1 MKGICLSAG
10 FSVWLNVAF
19 SICLPEVYLPDL
31 FKCGHDH
38 TVIKYKKLNIC
49 SIDEPLSDFLQHII
63 NSHVTDMIIYVVF
76 FLITQA
82 AWPFGK
88 QCLPVGPLILSKLS

>member
-1 MKGICLSAG
+1 M
-10 FSVWLNVAF
+10 AF

-82 AWPFGK
+82 A
-88 QCLPVGPLILSKLS
+88 